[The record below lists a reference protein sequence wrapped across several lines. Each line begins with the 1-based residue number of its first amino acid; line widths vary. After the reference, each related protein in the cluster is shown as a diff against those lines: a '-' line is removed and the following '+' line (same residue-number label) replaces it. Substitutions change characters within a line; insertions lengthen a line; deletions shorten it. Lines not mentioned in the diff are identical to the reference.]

1 MTKLKKIDHIGVV
14 VNDLDA
20 VKAFFLDFGLE
31 VQGEGDVEG
40 DWVDQVV
47 GFKNVKSRFV
57 YMRMPEVGATIELIM
72 YYRPLDEREIQ
83 QPYSNTPG
91 IRNIAF
97 EVDDIEAVVAEL
109 NEKGYNTFGE
119 VQQYQEY
126 YKLCYIRGPEGII
139 LMLAEPLR

>member
-1 MTKLKKIDHIGVV
+1 MKFKKIDHIGVV

-20 VKAFFLDFGLE
+20 AKAFFLDFGLE
-31 VQGEGDVEG
+31 MQGEGDVEG
-40 DWVDQVV
+40 EWVDQVV
-47 GFKNVKSRFV
+47 GLKDVKSRFV
-57 YMRMPEVGATIELIM
+57 YMRMPDGGATIELIM
-72 YYRPLDEREIQ
+72 YYRPSAEREIQ

-97 EVDDIEAVVAEL
+97 EVDDIEGVAAKL
-109 NEKGYNTFGE
+109 NKKGYYTLGKI
-119 VQQYQEY
+119 QQAGDS

>member
-1 MTKLKKIDHIGVV
+1 MKFKRIDHIGVV

-20 VKAFFLDFGLE
+20 AKAFFLDFGLE
-31 VQGEGDVEG
+31 VEGEGEVEG
-40 DWVDQVV
+40 EWVDQVV
-47 GFKNVKSRFV
+47 GLNNVKSTIVVLRT
-57 YMRMPEVGATIELIM
+57 PDGGANIELIK
-72 YYRPLDEREIQ
+72 YYKPLDEREVQ
-83 QPYSNTPG
+83 QAYSNTPG

-119 VQQYQEY
+119 VQQYEEY

-139 LMLAEPLR
+139 LMLAEPLK